1 MERIKGIKNL
11 HPSPPP
17 ETILLDDQERLTFIA
32 TLIIDYVFQ
41 DESNGFDILD
51 ELVQYYEWA
60 T

>member
-1 MERIKGIKNL
+1 MSRIKGFKNL

-51 ELVQYYEWA
+51 ELVQYYE
-60 T
+60 